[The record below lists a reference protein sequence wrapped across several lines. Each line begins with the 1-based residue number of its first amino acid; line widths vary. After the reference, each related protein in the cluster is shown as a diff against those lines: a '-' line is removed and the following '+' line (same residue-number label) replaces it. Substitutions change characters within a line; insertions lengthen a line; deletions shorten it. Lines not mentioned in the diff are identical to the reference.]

1 MTTIFSYD
9 ALPSNPNFAA
19 GLTPPA
25 AVAPAVPGRKAA
37 SDLPPVAWGE
47 AVRTRDDEPEDE
59 ERREWYFRPEATL
72 TAADLDELAEL
83 AATEAALEM
92 GWSHA

>member
-1 MTTIFSYD
+1 MTTIFTS
-9 ALPSNPNFAA
+9 AAVAHNPNFAA

-47 AVRTRDDEPEDE
+47 AIRTRDDEPEDE